1 MKTLLAVFIGVISF
15 SPFLLADPPKEGL
28 VAHWPMNNDSSSIK
42 DVSGNDHHAK
52 GENLKERE
60 GRGVRVL
67 YFDGAKSRIT
77 VPDKPEFRP
86 EGSFAMSFW
95 VRPDAGDDLNYVIY
109 NVPTAMSVS
118 IFHSKLRVTF
128 RNESYPN
135 TGYADLM
142 GGPLLNDGEW
152 HHVVVSYDV
161 KKGVIEGFVD
171 GKEAANNKLPFPP
184 VSLEPAPV
192 TIGVA
197 GRNFYKGEMSDFRLY
212 NRELDLKDARALF
225 KTPPGE

>member
-1 MKTLLAVFIGVISF
+1 MKTLLVVFIGMISA

-28 VAHWPMNNDSSSIK
+28 VAHWPMNNNSSSIK
-42 DVSGNDHHAK
+42 DVSGNDRHGK

-67 YFDGAKSRIT
+67 YFDGAKSKIT
-77 VPDKPEFRP
+77 LPDKPEFRP
-86 EGSFAMSFW
+86 EGSFGMSFW
-95 VRPDAGDDLNYVIY
+95 VRPDAGDDLSGAFY
-109 NVPTAMSVS
+109 NVPTALNVS
-118 IFHSKLRVTF
+118 LFHSALRVTF

-142 GGPLLNDGEW
+142 GGPLLNDQQW
-152 HHVVVSYDV
+152 HHVVISYDV
-161 KKGVIEGFVD
+161 KKGIVESFID
-171 GKEAANNKLPFPP
+171 GKESVKNKLPYPP
-184 VSLEPAPV
+184 VPLDAAPA

-197 GRNFYKGEMSDFRLY
+197 GRTYYKGEMSDFRLY